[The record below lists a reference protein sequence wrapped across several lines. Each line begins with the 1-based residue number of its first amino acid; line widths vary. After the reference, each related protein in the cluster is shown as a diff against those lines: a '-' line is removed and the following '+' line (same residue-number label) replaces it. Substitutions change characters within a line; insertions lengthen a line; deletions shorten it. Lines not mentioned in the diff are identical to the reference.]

1 MLLNRH
7 LTVYE
12 RKYVKTQTFSC
23 LMFVHFCYL
32 GWENKQDV
40 CAAEVFNT
48 LHTAK
53 REQSFTSSVVRARL
67 LSSPFGKIPR
77 ILFRWVLS
85 LGSPEVHLDSNH
97 SSAAFSFS
105 WLHVVRLICK
115 SLNTTVPFDRRPQST
130 SNLLLFIGWPGPSV
144 RSHYRD
150 EPPAKQQAITH
161 SQWSKLV
168 LRKSSR
174 LLTSRPQLRSLLL
187 NT

>member
-1 MLLNRH
+1 MLLNRD

-23 LMFVHFCYL
+23 LMFVHFCCL

-53 REQSFTSSVVRARL
+53 REQSFTSSVVRAQLL
-67 LSSPFGKIPR
+67 LSPFSKIPR

-130 SNLLLFIGWPGPSV
+130 SNLLLFVGWPGPSV
-144 RSHYRD
+144 RSHYT
-150 EPPAKQQAITH
+150 EMSPLPN
-161 SQWSKLV
+161 
-168 LRKSSR
+168 SR
-174 LLTSRPQLRSLLL
+174 RLHTVSDQS
-187 NT
+187 